1 MDKAYGE
8 GQGEYHSHNICFQG
22 FCISSSA
29 PCLGRCVCL
38 PGVGRGGG
46 VGQVGAAPTNQ
57 RGEADD
63 EADDPDQADQQLR
76 PGIKMYKIELQ
87 TIHCIAL
94 VLNFVL
100 SGSGI
105 SLQWQW

>member
-1 MDKAYGE
+1 MGEAYGE

-22 FCISSSA
+22 FYRSGVLHLLLSPA
-29 PCLGRCVCL
+29 YVCV

-46 VGQVGAAPTNQ
+46 VGQVGAAPAYQ

-76 PGIKMYKIELQ
+76 PDIKMYKIELQ
-87 TIHCIAL
+87 TIHRSRWLLA
-94 VLNFVL
+94 
-100 SGSGI
+100 
-105 SLQWQW
+105 

>member
-1 MDKAYGE
+1 MYPYIIPG
-8 GQGEYHSHNICFQG
+8 
-22 FCISSSA
+22 
-29 PCLGRCVCL
+29 V

-46 VGQVGAAPTNQ
+46 VGQVGAAPAYQ

-76 PGIKMYKIELQ
+76 PRIKMYKIELQ